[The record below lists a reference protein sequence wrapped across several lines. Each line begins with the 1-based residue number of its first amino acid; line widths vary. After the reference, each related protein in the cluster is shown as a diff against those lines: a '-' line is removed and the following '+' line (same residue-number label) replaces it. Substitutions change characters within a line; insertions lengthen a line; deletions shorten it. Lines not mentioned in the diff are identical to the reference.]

1 MKSHICATIDS
12 EIYSTIEKQRGPV
25 PRSIFLNDV
34 LKAGLAA
41 RGIII
46 DT

>member
-12 EIYSTIEKQRGPV
+12 EIYSTIEKQRGLV
-25 PRSIFLNDV
+25 SRSIFLNDV
-34 LKAGLAA
+34 LKAGLAT

-46 DT
+46 DA